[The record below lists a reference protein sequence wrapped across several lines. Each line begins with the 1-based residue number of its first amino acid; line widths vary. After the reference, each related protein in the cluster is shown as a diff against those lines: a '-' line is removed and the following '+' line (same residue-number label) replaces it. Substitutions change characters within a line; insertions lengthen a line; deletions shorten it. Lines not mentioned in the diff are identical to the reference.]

1 MKPIQDT
8 ISLSP
13 EASAKLA
20 AYLAEGSA
28 SDEELTDEQ
37 LFARDRE
44 RRLQAMHAV
53 MPELSRQRQ
62 PA

>member
-1 MKPIQDT
+1 MKPIQES

-28 SDEELTDEQ
+28 RDDELSDEQ

-44 RRLQAMHAV
+44 RRLQAMQAV
-53 MPELSRQRQ
+53 MPAATRQRQ